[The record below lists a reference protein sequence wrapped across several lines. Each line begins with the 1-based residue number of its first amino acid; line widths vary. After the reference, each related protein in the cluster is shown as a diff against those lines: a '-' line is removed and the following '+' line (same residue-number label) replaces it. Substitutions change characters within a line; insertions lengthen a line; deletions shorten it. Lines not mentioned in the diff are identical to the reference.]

1 MEKLILY
8 FCLIWAIMAV
18 VNYGYLYIATKFGF
32 WKEFTE
38 WMIKDDDIW
47 DNRER
52 IYKVKYTPLRMFLL
66 PPHCIFPFIF
76 IIAVS
81 MYKFIFKPFYI
92 IFIRPLI
99 RLVDLLGDILYRP
112 IKRNAFYEELENNR
126 KLIHPFEPHK
136 D

>member
-8 FCLIWAIMAV
+8 FCLIWAIIAV

-38 WMIKDDDIW
+38 WMMTW
-47 DNRER
+47 DN
-52 IYKVKYTPLRMFLL
+52 KVYTPLRMFLL
-66 PPHCIFPFIF
+66 PPYCIFPFIF

-92 IFIRPLI
+92 ILIRPLI

-112 IKRNAFYEELENNR
+112 IKRNAFYEELENHESKNHC
-126 KLIHPFEPHK
+126 K
-136 D
+136 

>member
-8 FCLIWAIMAV
+8 LCLSWAIIAV

-47 DNRER
+47 DN
-52 IYKVKYTPLRMFLL
+52 KVKYTPLRMFLL
-66 PPHCIFPFIF
+66 PPYCIFPFIA
-76 IIAVS
+76 IIVVS

-99 RLVDLLGDILYRP
+99 RLVDLLGDILYKP
-112 IKRNAFYEELENNR
+112 IKRNVFYEELENN
-126 KLIHPFEPHK
+126 H
-136 D
+136 